1 VNALPVLMVAAALL
15 AIALAF
21 ARLLRGP
28 TQADRVIA
36 LDLVFSAS
44 IVLTAAAA
52 MVSGRVLFL
61 DVAIGL
67 ALLGFVVTSI
77 WARLIE
83 RSLPPGAG

>member
-1 VNALPVLMVAAALL
+1 MNALPVLMVAVALL